1 MIDNYLPPPWQVE
14 YTGLTGEIKF
24 DADGFRTHFPLDLM
38 EKFHNRLKKTAVSRY
53 LHYLSIISTTPQVT
67 VLLLTVTAL
76 LCWSRGRPGDTK
88 KRTNPRQ

>member
-1 MIDNYLPPPWQVE
+1 MITFFVLLSIIDNYLLSPWQVE

-53 LHYLSIISTTPQVT
+53 LHYLSIISTISVT
-67 VLLLTVTAL
+67 RCGQRRAA
-76 LCWSRGRPGDTK
+76 
-88 KRTNPRQ
+88 

>member
-53 LHYLSIISTTPQVT
+53 LHYLSIISTISVT
-67 VLLLTVTAL
+67 RCGQRRVA
-76 LCWSRGRPGDTK
+76 
-88 KRTNPRQ
+88 